1 MGDRVLEIVVHLM
14 DHLRDNQGQ
23 ISDMEMMFTDLKG
36 LGYTDNEISSAYC
49 WVMDRFNGPDDAYF
63 SDFPQKHSSSRILT
77 NYERHQL
84 TPDAYGFLIKL
95 THLDLIDDEQFE
107 MVLERGS
114 MFTPKPVSLEQIKLI
129 TSSIIF
135 HDLAEFDSGG
145 WFDSPSDNP
154 QALN

>member
-84 TPDAYGFLIKL
+84 SPEAYGFLIKL

-129 TSSIIF
+129 TSSIVF
-135 HDLAEFDSGG
+135 HDMAEFDSGG
-145 WFDSPSDNP
+145 WLAPPSDNP